1 MHFLLVATVIEVAA
15 EFAFAGVEG
24 FVQNDAWADAAG
36 CRTPWIIFTIGA
48 CPKASRAAAIPI
60 GDGRIA
66 DKQAGPRRPAGA
78 SLAVGG
84 VRLRIGPS
92 VGRSRRAPRDRQS
105 DEGHNETTHEAWS
118 VPQRLMRAARWRDF
132 QRRISL
138 DVDVLNGKKAP
149 MDTIGPNAFAI
160 LEYRL
165 EDDDGE
171 LIDSSDGEESGPI
184 EYVHG
189 YGQIVPGLEKALD
202 GKKVGDSFTVV
213 VEPEEGFGDRDEEAV
228 FQIDRSEL
236 PDDVEVGDEFVAEGP
251 DGEEELLAVVELG
264 DDFAI
269 VDANHELAGVRL
281 TYKVKVLEVRA
292 ATDEEVEE
300 AASEFDELRDE
311 TLSPEEKNPA
321 GLVDLGAKKKKN

>member
-1 MHFLLVATVIEVAA
+1 
-15 EFAFAGVEG
+15 
-24 FVQNDAWADAAG
+24 
-36 CRTPWIIFTIGA
+36 
-48 CPKASRAAAIPI
+48 
-60 GDGRIA
+60 
-66 DKQAGPRRPAGA
+66 
-78 SLAVGG
+78 
-84 VRLRIGPS
+84 
-92 VGRSRRAPRDRQS
+92 
-105 DEGHNETTHEAWS
+105 
-118 VPQRLMRAARWRDF
+118 
-132 QRRISL
+132 
-138 DVDVLNGKKAP
+138 